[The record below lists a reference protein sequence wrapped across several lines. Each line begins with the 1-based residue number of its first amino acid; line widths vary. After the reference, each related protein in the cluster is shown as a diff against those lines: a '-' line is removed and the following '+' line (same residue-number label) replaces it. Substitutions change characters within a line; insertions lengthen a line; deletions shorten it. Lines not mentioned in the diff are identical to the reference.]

1 MLQQSD
7 NEGGAISDKS
17 SMSNEA
23 SDMPDCDWSLGWS
36 KYCRLAVSPTNVN
49 RPDLKVVLK
58 IF

>member
-1 MLQQSD
+1 MR
-7 NEGGAISDKS
+7 GAISDKS